1 MKYMSL
7 ANLSFGTDGVILPD
21 KVITVVEGDRN
32 VRKGELTQDD
42 VDGFLELGVL
52 RELEPKEAEALA
64 AAEAAEKKAKSDD
77 TAEKAEDLAR
87 AEAEAKVAADAVE
100 KAEAEKRRAEHAVA
114 NQKTAAGVTL
124 PGGKPKEA

>member
-1 MKYMSL
+1 MKYISL

-21 KVITVVEGDRN
+21 KVITVVEGGRD
-32 VRKGELTQDD
+32 VRKAELTQDD

-64 AAEAAEKKAKSDD
+64 AAEATEKKAKTDD
-77 TAEKAEDLAR
+77 TAEKSAALAR
-87 AEAEAKVAADAVE
+87 AEAEALAAAEATE
-100 KAEAEKRRAEHAVA
+100 KAAAEERRAERTVA

-124 PGGKPKEA
+124 PGAKKEA